1 MSNFRAR
8 RGLKLFSCEWFSEFN
23 VLIFIFSLPAVL
35 DALFGILWAKKP
47 FPMFYEGFLTG

>member
-8 RGLKLFSCEWFSEFN
+8 RGLKLFSREWFGEFN

-35 DALFGILWAKKP
+35 DALFGILCAQKSC
-47 FPMFYEGFLTG
+47 PMFHDGFPTG